1 MKKLFGRL
9 IHSGRQ
15 VATWYTSPMGVISA
29 VALLLALGFSAAG
42 SVGAAV
48 WILAVWLG
56 TLLPYKLTRERQDRL
71 QQVSSVSRQISAV
84 SQQVAA
90 VSERLNRVET
100 DLAATP
106 TVEELSEW
114 QDSLDR
120 QSATLQAKFASL
132 DQLRESVRL
141 RRESMQTRDDQTKP

>member
-9 IHSGRQ
+9 ARSGRQ
-15 VATWYTSPMGVISA
+15 VASWYASPIGVISA
-29 VALLLALGFSAAG
+29 IALLVALGLSVAGFA
-42 SVGAAV
+42 GAAV
-48 WILAVWLG
+48 CVLAVWLG
-56 TLLPYKLTRERQDRL
+56 ALLPYKLTRERADRL
-71 QQVSSVSRQISAV
+71 RQASSASRQISAV
-84 SQQVAA
+84 SQ
-90 VSERLNRVET
+90 RLNRVET

-114 QDSLDR
+114 QEALER

-141 RRESMQTRDDQTKP
+141 RRESMQTLHDQVRPQP